1 MNKPLIGLTA
11 ERWSS
16 GYQPAPDSN
25 VQGVLRTYVEAL
37 LGAGALP
44 VVIPLGLSDEDRKAL
59 VARLD
64 GVVLPGGGDIDP
76 AVYGQEPHPALSD
89 VDPLRD
95 SLELSL
101 ARDAAQ
107 SDLPLLAVCRGIQVL
122 NVALGGTLVQDIPS
136 QVPDALKHSFRL
148 VDAPREHLAHAVKVS
163 EGSRLA
169 AILGTPITSV
179 NSRHHQSIDKVA
191 PGLEVVAHAPDG
203 VIEGVELPA
212 HPFLI
217 GVQWHPEN
225 LQAIPEM
232 KRLFVRFVEEAKLR
246 GARGVERRARGEGR

>member
-1 MNKPLIGLTA
+1 MSKPLIGLTA

-16 GYQPAPDSN
+16 GYQPAPDTN
-25 VQGVLRTYVEAL
+25 VQGVLRTYIEAL

-44 VVIPLGLSDEDRKAL
+44 VVIPLGLTDEDRRAL

-76 AVYGQEPHPALSD
+76 AEYGQEPHPALSD
-89 VDPLRD
+89 VDVLRD
-95 SLELSL
+95 SLELNL

-107 SDLPLLAVCRGIQVL
+107 SDLPLLAVCRGVQVL

-136 QVPDALKHSFRL
+136 QVPGAVKHSFRL
-148 VDAPREHLAHAVKVS
+148 IDAPREHLAHAVKVA

-169 AILGTPITSV
+169 EILGTPITSV
-179 NSRHHQSIDKVA
+179 NSRHHQSVDKVA

-203 VIEGVELPA
+203 VIEGVEHPT

-232 KRLFVRFVEEAKLR
+232 KRLFVRFVEAAGR
-246 GARGVERRARGEGR
+246 RRANDEG

>member
-1 MNKPLIGLTA
+1 MSKPLIGLTA

-16 GYQPAPDSN
+16 GYQPAPDTN
-25 VQGVLRTYVEAL
+25 VQGVLRTYIEAL

-44 VVIPLGLSDEDRKAL
+44 VVIPLGLTDEDRRAL

-76 AVYGQEPHPALSD
+76 AEYGQEPHPALSD
-89 VDPLRD
+89 VDVLRD
-95 SLELSL
+95 SLELNL
-101 ARDAAQ
+101 ARDAAL
-107 SDLPLLAVCRGIQVL
+107 SDLPLLAVCRGVQVL

-136 QVPDALKHSFRL
+136 QVPGAVKHSFRL
-148 VDAPREHLAHAVKVS
+148 IDAPREHLAHAVKVA

-169 AILGTPITSV
+169 EILGTPITSV
-179 NSRHHQSIDKVA
+179 NSRHHQSVDKVA

-203 VIEGVELPA
+203 VIEGVEHPT

-232 KRLFVRFVEEAKLR
+232 KRLFVRFVEAA
-246 GARGVERRARGEGR
+246 GRRTTKGE

>member
-1 MNKPLIGLTA
+1 MSKPLIGLTA

-16 GYQPAPDSN
+16 GYQPAPDTN
-25 VQGVLRTYVEAL
+25 VQGVLRTYIEAL

-44 VVIPLGLSDEDRKAL
+44 VVIPLGLTDEDRRAL

-76 AVYGQEPHPALSD
+76 AEYGQEPHPALSD
-89 VDPLRD
+89 VDVLRD
-95 SLELSL
+95 SLELNL

-107 SDLPLLAVCRGIQVL
+107 SDLPLLAVCRGVQVL

-136 QVPDALKHSFRL
+136 QVPGAVKHSFRL
-148 VDAPREHLAHAVKVS
+148 IDAPREHLAHAVKVA

-169 AILGTPITSV
+169 EILGTPITSV
-179 NSRHHQSIDKVA
+179 NSRHHQSVDKVA

-203 VIEGVELPA
+203 VIEGVEHPT

-232 KRLFVRFVEEAKLR
+232 KRLFVKVGEAD
-246 GARGVERRARGEGR
+246 ERRTTKDE